1 MTTDPASPAS
11 ADNTPARSGIF
22 DGTGTAQG
30 IFWMVLSTLAFVGIT
45 GIVRHLGSDLPAGQS
60 AFIRYAFGL
69 LVLAPALIKLARN
82 PPALDL
88 LKTFTLRG
96 FAHAL
101 GVTLWFYAMARIPI
115 AEVTAIGYLTP
126 ILVTIGAALFLGEKL
141 RARRVAGV
149 VIGLLGAL
157 VILRPGF
164 QEISMGQLAQLGA
177 APLFAVSYLITKGL
191 TGRAESGA
199 IVAMLTLCCT
209 IFLLPIALLDW
220 QTPDLN
226 DYMWLFI
233 CAIVATFGHYAMTR
247 ALAAAPISVTQP
259 ITFLQLVWAS
269 ILGIVVF
276 GEAVDP
282 FVIFGG
288 GIIVA
293 AATWIAHREMKARG
307 AATIPPANATKMV

>member
-1 MTTDPASPAS
+1 
-11 ADNTPARSGIF
+11 
-22 DGTGTAQG
+22 
-30 IFWMVLSTLAFVGIT
+30 MVLSTLSFVGIT

-69 LVLAPALIKLARN
+69 LILAPAFLKLARN

-88 LKTFTLRG
+88 IKLFTLRG
-96 FAHAL
+96 LAHAF

-126 ILVTIGAALFLGEKL
+126 ILVTVGAAIFLGEKL

-164 QEISMGQLAQLGA
+164 QEVSIGQFAQLGA
-177 APLFAVSYLITKGL
+177 APMFAISYLMTKGL
-191 TGRAESGA
+191 TGRADSGT

-209 IFLLPIALLDW
+209 AFLLPIALLDW
-220 QTPDLN
+220 RTPDVD
-226 DYMWLFI
+226 DYIWLFA
-233 CAIVATFGHYAMTR
+233 CAIIATFAHYAMTR

-276 GEAVDP
+276 GESVDP
-282 FVIFGG
+282 FVIAGG
-288 GIIVA
+288 AIIVGA
-293 AATWIAHREMKARG
+293 ASWIAHREMKARG
-307 AATIPPANATKMV
+307 TATIPPANATKLV